1 MSESNN
7 DNQISNQQKGIYQ
20 RICYIIKNNF
30 ILFLIGI
37 IIKMF
42 ILLALII
49 NFYVSRNDYVW
60 FNSKILTIN
69 EIFQENY
76 ENYKIYQNFSDR
88 EFYNALNFSY
98 YDLLKNSTKDK
109 CQKDLKQCG
118 ILDTYGNKLCLYKDY
133 PCPVNEII
141 VDFLNKSGIYRK
153 EGYNIVKYHM
163 LSYNS
168 NYIFYYKNTSIDKK
182 IISTLFWSPN
192 KTQPRFIDSHNF
204 IFDFEAFEKKFE
216 NKLINNTYKNI
227 SDSTNTNETNP
238 NNTNNTNTTLII
250 KENNNEN
257 KNVQLEFNKTIEG
270 EEDDDITIWYNTSK
284 IKVKLIQNNGLL
296 EYIKK
301 QLNKTY
307 NNDTNYDK
315 IYDDIYIRNF
325 YGFENA
331 EQMDIFKNTNFTIY
345 KNIFPH
351 NIRLGIIIFYEVCF
365 FVFIIIY
372 IRKILEDKDKGEKSA
387 CKENENFIIIIG
399 MSIYSISL
407 LYFLS
412 FFIKSLIDLNDNNKF
427 DNLKK
432 INCDKYFKD
441 FIKEF
446 IEKYNKKKPFII
458 CLIIVFIISFFL
470 YCFHIFF
477 IFLSSLKKNNSNES
491 NPNQSNLNEE
501 QNEGDGGSDKKE
513 EDNKIIPFE
522 SRNNGNKENQEIQK
536 SNSKLN
542 CLNFSKNKK
551 INI

>member
-1 MSESNN
+1 MSEFNN

-20 RICYIIKNNF
+20 RIKDCFCYIIKNNF

-49 NFYVSRNDYVW
+49 DFYVSRNDYVW

-76 ENYKIYQNFSDR
+76 ENYKIYLNFSDR

-141 VDFLNKSGIYRK
+141 VDFQNESTNYIK

-163 LSYNS
+163 LSYKS
-168 NYIFYYKNTSIDKK
+168 NYTFYYKNTSYDNK

-446 IEKYNKKKPFII
+446 IKNYNKKPLII
-458 CLIIVFIISFFL
+458 C
-470 YCFHIFF
+470 
-477 IFLSSLKKNNSNES
+477 
-491 NPNQSNLNEE
+491 
-501 QNEGDGGSDKKE
+501 
-513 EDNKIIPFE
+513 
-522 SRNNGNKENQEIQK
+522 
-536 SNSKLN
+536 
-542 CLNFSKNKK
+542 
-551 INI
+551 